1 MADSV
6 LSSSYHS
13 LFEENLEVMDDP
25 RDGEKVE
32 ELVEVDAVEKVE
44 GKLLESFILVRTVS
58 KPFK

>member
-1 MADSV
+1 
-6 LSSSYHS
+6 
-13 LFEENLEVMDDP
+13 MDDP

-44 GKLLESFILVRTVS
+44 GELLESFILVRTVS